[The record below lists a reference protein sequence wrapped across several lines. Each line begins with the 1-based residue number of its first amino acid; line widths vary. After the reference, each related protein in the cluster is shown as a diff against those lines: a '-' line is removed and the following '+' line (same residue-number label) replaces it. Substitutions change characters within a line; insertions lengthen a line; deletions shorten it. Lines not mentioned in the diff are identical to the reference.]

1 MYNCAVGDGRV
12 DSPWKKQKVSSI
24 MVDVW
29 SIRIRRGHFLF
40 FIPETLLFPS
50 IGERGKVALRTQ
62 CREHFELLRNGFVRE
77 SFDYECRYLLDWP
90 ECFRDIAVVA
100 ELPCGEQFFDE
111 FRPRKVVGRLHGE
124 PCRLEVV
131 PRIEQKTPVF
141 VAGDNCGLAGRIFCR
156 FLCGNVQDKLHALIY
171 ADASSRWIRL
181 YSYSEMD
188 VIFKISS
195 RVSPALMSALA

>member
-1 MYNCAVGDGRV
+1 M

-77 SFDYECRYLLDWP
+77 SFDYECRYLLDGL
-90 ECFRDIAVVA
+90 ECFRDVAVVA
-100 ELPCGEQFFDE
+100 ELPCGKQFFDE
-111 FRPRKVVGRLHGE
+111 FRPWKVIGRVYCKFGGF
-124 PCRLEVV
+124 EVIPSV
-131 PRIEQKTPVF
+131 K
-141 VAGDNCGLAGRIFCR
+141 
-156 FLCGNVQDKLHALIY
+156 
-171 ADASSRWIRL
+171 
-181 YSYSEMD
+181 
-188 VIFKISS
+188 
-195 RVSPALMSALA
+195 